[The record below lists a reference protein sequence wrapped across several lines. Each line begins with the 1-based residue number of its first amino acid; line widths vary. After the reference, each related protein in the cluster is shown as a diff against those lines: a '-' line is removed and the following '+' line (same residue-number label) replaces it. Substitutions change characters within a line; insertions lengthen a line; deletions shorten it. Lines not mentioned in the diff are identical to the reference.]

1 MSVAVSLLKAD
12 DFLAVA
18 ITKPHCVVMGACRR
32 DCLLYHYSSDEKGCP
47 YLGWEG
53 KGREGKGKSYN
64 HTCTYTCTYSIVLPM
79 VLVEGTQ

>member
-32 DCLLYHYSSDEKGCP
+32 DCLLYHYSSDEEGCGMP
-47 YLGWEG
+47 LFGLGREG
-53 KGREGKGKSYN
+53 KGREGKNIQSYMYIYM
-64 HTCTYTCTYSIVLPM
+64 HI
-79 VLVEGTQ
+79 